1 MALKL
6 SPIEIAKNI
15 KEAAAKHG
23 FTLEVRGGI
32 LTVHSRFQ
40 GGDVNAWFRDCDMTY
55 GCVTGLLPSVEPG
68 SEWGTDGG
76 SVGGMS
82 AINSGH
88 FKMNK
93 SGGSKRVLTA
103 LAKIVA

>member
-1 MALKL
+1 MATKL
-6 SPIEIAKNI
+6 SPTEIAAKI
-15 KEAAAKHG
+15 KEAAVQNG

-32 LTVHSRFQ
+32 LTVHRRFQ

-76 SVGGMS
+76 SVGGMT
-82 AINSGH
+82 AINSGR
-88 FKMNK
+88 FVMNK
-93 SGGSKRVLTA
+93 SGGSKRVLAA
-103 LAKIVA
+103 LAKMV

>member
-1 MALKL
+1 MATKP
-6 SPIEIAKNI
+6 SPIEIAKSI
-15 KEAAAKHG
+15 KAAADKHG

-32 LTVHSRFQ
+32 LTVHRRYQ

-82 AINSGH
+82 AINSGY

-93 SGGSKRVLTA
+93 SGGSKRVLAA
-103 LAKIVA
+103 LTKLGA